1 MMYGDNG
8 ILVDVQQIGKIVEDS
23 DVFALGFANISERL
37 LVDVRSNDRETALI
51 QIVEP
56 AGSGSER
63 REWLR
68 RRRPSLGPVESLF
81 FIGWPH
87 SPGFLVQSGVWDRIC
102 TRVGAAAEPE
112 VRSQC
117 DLALRQLQNLDLSA
131 TQAILRGERSVNLWP
146 RTEVPERPP
155 S

>member
-8 ILVDVQQIGKIVEDS
+8 ILVDLEQIGKIVEGS

-56 AGSGSER
+56 AGSASER
-63 REWLR
+63 LKWLR
-68 RRRPSLGPVESLF
+68 RRRPSLGQVESLS

-87 SPGFLVQSGVWDRIC
+87 SPSFLVQSGVWDRIC
-102 TRVGAAAEPE
+102 ARVGAALETE
-112 VRSQC
+112 VRGQC
-117 DLALRQLQNLDLSA
+117 DLALRQLQNLDMSA
-131 TQAILRGERSVNLWP
+131 TKAILRGERSVNLWP